1 MDLTRPSGFHG
12 AIPTDADSKTDP
24 HILKASLT
32 PITRAR
38 ALSDS
43 SQSTP
48 IKLSPSPLI
57 VESSRA
63 SKDDSSIKESTAVT
77 PVTPIRASFPRK
89 ASGLAAQLPAPSRDF
104 GSPLGSSSVQQNAKP
119 APPSPKLTD
128 HPQIYSSPTNII
140 PRRSRGLDF
149 SRAAT
154 SLHHST
160 LAEQHNLDSSPTI
173 GSSRVASH
181 PHRRS
186 GDYGSTEQSS
196 SSLWSVMGGQ
206 DRGLISAALASGARA
221 ASPDTDSSSDN
232 DVMDEDME
240 EPYITTPHI
249 QRTAISMGWLGN
261 APVNSLMSYRDKTRP
276 KKLPKRRIRT
286 PMGLGFSNISKSPP
300 SGLAKDG
307 PLGMAHGRRD
317 SISWQANQLHISNSD
332 PDDSVRS
339 IGDGADR
346 SVIRKVTT
354 KRGNL
359 LPKTKGFARIKAAL
373 AEETA
378 PIDSESRREAEVV
391 RQVMESDRP
400 EPRNIMP
407 KSVSTTAHSSPN
419 LAPVDSADEVVEDDM
434 IIEATN
440 ALSAAWKKN
449 PPPSGKLLWDSVASR
464 SIGSG
469 APQNHTTP
477 PLGPIRTRAMSTFS
491 DDLTMESP
499 LLASTTQMDGK
510 PTALSLSVNMPQLPT
525 AAEITRRINN
535 KRRRDDDFDPMSFK
549 RRAVSPSL
557 SVHNSPIMQSPMQRD
572 MPPWGP
578 RPTSNGGDR
587 PALLGTATSSSS
599 ASIESGT
606 VNRST
611 KIPGRVGYQGMVDT
625 NDGIM
630 RMSIE

>member
-1 MDLTRPSGFHG
+1 MDNNRTLGFYDTALNDAGSKPDSHFPKSG
-12 AIPTDADSKTDP
+12 
-24 HILKASLT
+24 LT

-57 VESSRA
+57 VESSRT
-63 SKDDSSIKESTAVT
+63 SKDDSSIKESTVVT
-77 PVTPIRASFPRK
+77 PVTPIRADFPRK
-89 ASGLAAQLPAPSRDF
+89 VTGLALQFPTQSKDF
-104 GSPLGSSSVQQNAKP
+104 GSPLSSSSIQQNIKP

-128 HPQIYSSPTNII
+128 HTQIYSSPTNII

-149 SRAAT
+149 SRVAT

-160 LAEQHNLDSSPTI
+160 LAEQHILDSSPTI
-173 GSSRVASH
+173 NSGRASNH

-186 GDYGSTEQSS
+186 GEYGGTDQSS

-206 DRGLISAALASGARA
+206 DRGSISSALASGVRA
-221 ASPDTDSSSDN
+221 ALSDTDSSSDN
-232 DVMDEDME
+232 DVMDEDMD

-249 QRTAISMGWLGN
+249 QRTGVPIGWPGG
-261 APVNSLMSYRDKTRP
+261 APMNSLMSYRDKTRP

-286 PMGLGFSNISKSPP
+286 PMGHGLGAISKSPP
-300 SGLAKDG
+300 STLAKDG
-307 PLGMAHGRRD
+307 PLGAAHNRRD
-317 SISWQANQLHISNSD
+317 SISWQANQLHISGSD
-332 PDDSVRS
+332 PDEAVRS
-339 IGDGADR
+339 FGDGADR
-346 SVIRKVTT
+346 SVIRKVAT

-359 LPKTKGFARIKAAL
+359 LPKTKGFARIRAAL

-400 EPRNIMP
+400 EPRHTVP

-419 LAPVDSADEVVEDDM
+419 LAPVDSADEIAEDDM
-434 IIEATN
+434 MIEATN

-449 PPPSGKLLWDSVASR
+449 PPPHGKLLWGSITSK

-469 APQNHTTP
+469 TPQGQTTP
-477 PLGPIRTRAMSTFS
+477 PMGPIRPRAMSTFS
-491 DDLTMESP
+491 DDMSMESP
-499 LLASTTQMDGK
+499 VLSSTTQVDGK
-510 PTALSLSVNMPQLPT
+510 PPDLSLSVIMPQLPT

-557 SVHNSPIMQSPMQRD
+557 SAHNSPIMQSPMQRD

-578 RPTSNGGDR
+578 RPTSNGGER
-587 PALLGTATSSSS
+587 GVPLSTSTSSST
-599 ASIESGT
+599 SIETGSLS
-606 VNRST
+606 RAP
-611 KIPGRVGYQGMVDT
+611 KLPGRVGYQGMVDT